1 MREGDLVNEGDV
13 LIRLDGV
20 QPRAELA
27 IVRSQLTELM
37 GRRARLTSQREG
49 LETIRFPEGFA
60 ESSPEAALIA
70 KGELQLF
77 NGDLQNRTRL
87 KDQLKLQADQLDQEV
102 AGLECS
108 RPALNDEIALVEVE
122 HAKIKGLSDKGLVEG
137 SRLYTISRD
146 LARMLG
152 QRGEIE
158 ANRARAAAKGSEIQL
173 QILGV
178 DETART
184 EAQRELRN
192 IDATLSELK
201 ERYTATE
208 DRGPHRNTR
217 ADHGVVNELNVHTVG
232 GVVSPAETL
241 VTLVPHMAH
250 LKIEVRLRTIDIDQI
265 ALGQKAKL
273 RFSAFNQR
281 TTPEVEGRVD
291 HISAAAQHDPR
302 VARHS
307 IRVMSRS

>member
-1 MREGDLVNEGDV
+1 MREGDSVKEGDV
-13 LIRLDGV
+13 LIRLDAV

-49 LETIRFPEGFA
+49 LEMIRFPEGFA

-102 AGLECS
+102 AGLES
-108 RPALNDEIALVEVE
+108 QLSSLNDEIALVEVE
-122 HAKIKGLSDKGLVEG
+122 HAKIEGLSDKGLVEG

-178 DETART
+178 SESART

-208 DRGPHRNTR
+208 DRLVRTEIR
-217 ADHGVVNELNVHTVG
+217 APISGVVNELNVHTVG

-241 VTLVPHMAH
+241 VTLVPHNAH
-250 LKIEVRLRTIDIDQI
+250 LKIEVRLRTV
-265 ALGQKAKL
+265 
-273 RFSAFNQR
+273 
-281 TTPEVEGRVD
+281 T
-291 HISAAAQHDPR
+291 
-302 VARHS
+302 
-307 IRVMSRS
+307 